1 MSTLADELLNDFEDS
16 GDENEDQTLQDHEPT
31 DTLNGNHHDDNEGDV
46 PENAANDEIM
56 EEDEEE
62 KEFVQ
67 ADVLE
72 DEDETKAK
80 VEKMHLG
87 LVRDVRSVAGLMKT
101 LQPVLDV
108 SSYHACVPCLCGL
121 HLCVLALTVCPS

>member
-16 GDENEDQTLQDHEPT
+16 GDENEDQTLQDHESANG
-31 DTLNGNHHDDNEGDV
+31 LNGVRQDEHEDGM
-46 PENAANDEIM
+46 PEDAANDETM
-56 EEDEEE
+56 VEDDDEEEE

-67 ADVLE
+67 ANLLE

-108 SSYHACVPCLCGL
+108 SSCRSCIHVFVVYIYMF
-121 HLCVLALTVCPS
+121 